1 MEQDREQGREPD
13 RARAFVRARLLVP
26 ERVALGDVI
35 TVRLLIQHGMETGY
49 RQDINGRVVA
59 RNVIRLVRCE
69 FGGVEVFRTE
79 PSSGISA
86 NPYFEFPV
94 RVTQAGAWLVQW
106 EDDAGVKGELRQAMP
121 LA

>member
-1 MEQDREQGREPD
+1 M
-13 RARAFVRARLLVP
+13 ALAKLLLP
-26 ERVALGDVI
+26 NRVALGDVI

-49 RQDINGRVVA
+49 RQDMDGRVIA

-69 FGGVEVFRTE
+69 LGGVEVFRAE

-86 NPYFEFPV
+86 NPFFEFSL
-94 RVTQAGAWLVQW
+94 RVTEAGNWLVQW
-106 EDDAGVKGELRQAMP
+106 EDDAGIRGELRQAMP

>member
-1 MEQDREQGREPD
+1 M
-13 RARAFVRARLLVP
+13 ALARLLLP

-35 TVRLLIQHGMETGY
+35 TVRLLIQHAMETGY
-49 RQDINGRVVA
+49 RQDMDGRVIA

-69 FGGVEVFRTE
+69 QGGVEVFRAE

-86 NPYFEFPV
+86 NPLFEFSL
-94 RVTQAGAWLVQW
+94 RVSRPGDWLVRW
-106 EDDAGVKGELRQAMP
+106 EDDAGVQGDWRQPMP